1 MEKKAKYIG
10 LAVLAIVLVYGG
22 MLVGRSQSELAPED
36 RDIYFEEREY
46 FGTIREKNDYY
57 IQYSNYVG
65 SEIRTQC
72 PTCDIDTIYEF
83 IQERHAILN
92 P

>member
-1 MEKKAKYIG
+1 MGTKAKYIG

-46 FGTIREKNDYY
+46 YGTIRDKNEYT

-83 IQERHAILN
+83 TKKRHAILN